1 MSEQKQLSVEQ
12 ILTALQDETDPLA
25 GFSFVE
31 YGLIRD
37 VVIQAGKV
45 TLTLVSI
52 VPLHPQLDQ
61 IKANIANAL
70 TNLAGIEKVEINVVV
85 DVPKDARLKGTGN
98 SNIKTLIAVAS
109 GKGGVGKSTVSV
121 NLAVIL
127 AQMGEKVCL
136 MDADVYGPNIPMM
149 MGVRELP
156 PQKGDGGIIPAEIH
170 QVKLISIGFMVKP
183 DQPIVW
189 RGPMLHSAIQQF
201 VRDVAW
207 DELDYLI
214 VDLPPG
220 TGDAQL
226 SLAQTISITG
236 GVIVTLPQQVSL
248 EDARRGLEMF
258 RQLDIPILGVVENM
272 SYLELPDGQ
281 IMDVFGTGGGEKMAE
296 AAQVRFLGPVPMDPA
311 VREGGDSGKPIAL
324 AHPDSKVTSALREIS
339 IIAALEAGIIA
350 LKNQQET
357 LSIKIS

>member
-1 MSEQKQLSVEQ
+1 M
-12 ILTALQDETDPLA
+12 
-25 GFSFVE
+25 
-31 YGLIRD
+31 
-37 VVIQAGKV
+37 
-45 TLTLVSI
+45 
-52 VPLHPQLDQ
+52 DQ
-61 IKANIANAL
+61 IKAAITDTITKL
-70 TNLAGIEKVEINVVV
+70 EGIEDVDIHVVV
-85 DVPKDARLKGTGN
+85 EVPKDARLKGTGN

-121 NLAVIL
+121 NLAVTL
-127 AQMGEKVCL
+127 AQMGAKVGL

-156 PQKGDGGIIPAEIH
+156 PQIGEGGITPAEIH

-183 DQPIVW
+183 EQPIVW

-201 VRDVAW
+201 VRDVVW
-207 DELDYLI
+207 GDLDYLI

-236 GVIVTLPQQVSL
+236 GVIVTLPQMVSL

-281 IMDVFGTGGGEKMAE
+281 MMDVFGTGGGEKMAE
-296 AAQVRFLGPVPMDPA
+296 SAEVRFLGAVPMDPA
-311 VREGGDSGKPIAL
+311 VRQGGDSGEPIVL
-324 AHPDSKVTSALREIS
+324 AQPDSKVTSALKEIS
-339 IIAALEAGIIA
+339 VMAALEAGIIA
-350 LKNQQET
+350 LRNQQET